1 MSAVVLQAPGE
12 GSQEAPAVIAQ
23 LAQRLAATRALT
35 PFPHLEPI
43 PQHSENRES
52 RVAVELQGGP
62 VPAAVA
68 VAVSEPVPVSDS
80 QLIVLHSRPEL
91 SGDGGTE
98 VPAIRLAPA
107 VAIIEHSAPVPAT
120 PSLPSRLP
128 SKPPSTPPIS
138 IPHPAAVG
146 SANLA
151 PLGPAELLRSE
162 RAAAG
167 GRSWSLRL
175 LAAAGLLGLGAG
187 LYLLIHAPAGRS
199 RPPEVAQPA
208 PPPPALLP
216 AAPVM
221 PPGPPQAVAPAAPA
235 PVETPSVAPVP
246 EPAEAPAAPAIAAPV
261 ATATGVPPAPSEGA
275 SSTTAA
281 APDPRGPDPVGRP
294 APASDARLAQLLDKG
309 RVLQRRGLTRQAERM
324 ARTAQRLQ
332 PTSAEPVALLAQLAL
347 DQGDGPKAARLA
359 RQAQRLDARNADSAL
374 VLGTV
379 EQALGHHARARALLK
394 RYLELAPDGERAP
407 DVRAVLRLPR

>member
-1 MSAVVLQAPGE
+1 
-12 GSQEAPAVIAQ
+12 
-23 LAQRLAATRALT
+23 
-35 PFPHLEPI
+35 
-43 PQHSENRES
+43 
-52 RVAVELQGGP
+52 
-62 VPAAVA
+62 

-80 QLIVLHSRPEL
+80 QLIVLHSRPQL
-91 SGDGGTE
+91 LGDGGGE
-98 VPAIRLAPA
+98 VPAIRPEPPAAVIEHARAPA
-107 VAIIEHSAPVPAT
+107 MPSVASLPSVPPT
-120 PSLPSRLP
+120 PSVPSRLP
-128 SKPPSTPPIS
+128 SRPPSTPPIS

-162 RAAAG
+162 PASAG
-167 GRSWSLRL
+167 GRGWSLRL

-187 LYLLIHAPAGRS
+187 LYLLIHAPANRS

-208 PPPPALLP
+208 PPPPAILPAVPIIPPVSPSAEATAPPAPTEVPTAAPAPKPAEEP
-216 AAPVM
+216 AAPVASS
-221 PPGPPQAVAPAAPA
+221 PVAATPPAAPI
-235 PVETPSVAPVP
+235 
-246 EPAEAPAAPAIAAPV
+246 PAAGASG
-261 ATATGVPPAPSEGA
+261 ATAASSDPHGSAPSGR
-275 SSTTAA
+275 S
-281 APDPRGPDPVGRP
+281 APS
-294 APASDARLAQLLDKG
+294 AEARLAQLLDKG
-309 RVLQRRGLTRQAERM
+309 RALQRRGLTRQAEHV

-347 DQGDGPKAARLA
+347 EQGDGPKAARLA
-359 RQAQRLDARNADSAL
+359 RLAQRLDARNADAVL